1 MTDNRLI
8 VLAPQDSVV
17 VVRCGISEGET
28 LIIGDVEIILGVAVS
43 MGHKL
48 ALRSVAKGDAILK
61 YGAPIGSATS
71 DILVGEH
78 VHLHNIKSDYT
89 PTYALEGAQTEF
101 EK

>member
-1 MTDNRLI
+1 M
-8 VLAPQDSVV
+8 
-17 VVRCGISEGET
+17 
-28 LIIGDVEIILGVAVS
+28 IIGDVEIILGVAVS

-48 ALRSVAKGDAILK
+48 ALRSVGKGDPILK
-61 YGAPIGSATS
+61 YGSPIGSATS
-71 DILVGEH
+71 DISVGEH

>member
-1 MTDNRLI
+1 MTDDRLI
-8 VLAPQDSVV
+8 ILAPQDSVV
-17 VVRCGISEGET
+17 VVRCGISKGET

-48 ALRSVAKGDAILK
+48 ALRSVGKGDAILK

-71 DILVGEH
+71 DISVGEH
-78 VHLHNIKSDYT
+78 VHLHNMKSDYT
-89 PTYALEGAQTEF
+89 PTYTLEGAQTEF